1 MSIVRLSG
9 GAQSAKDNRVSLL
22 SSLKAGLQRTSDIL
36 NKDITELFTT
46 APLDDA
52 MLENLEDS
60 LIIADLGPALAHE
73 IVEDLRRERFGKSV
87 SPQEVK
93 EFLAERI
100 ASVLE
105 GSAAPMFKP
114 KTKPHVVMVVGVN
127 GSGKTTT
134 IGKMAA
140 LGKQHYKFQL
150 AAGDTFRAA
159 AVEQLQAWGE
169 RSGVPVYAKGQG
181 ADSASVAFEAY
192 DAARKNDAD
201 VLMLDTAGRL
211 HNKTDLMN
219 ELAKIKRVLQKHD
232 ENAPHD
238 TWLVLDAT
246 TGQNALAQ
254 AEAFNAITPLTG
266 VIVTKLDGSAKAG
279 VIVPL
284 WQKFKLPIH
293 AVGTGEKLEDLIPFD
308 PQAFARNLVGLESQ

>member
-1 MSIVRLSG
+1 MDIF
-9 GAQSAKDNRVSLL
+9 KSLTR
-22 SSLKAGLQRTSDIL
+22 GLQRTSDIL

-52 MLENLEDS
+52 MLEHLEDS
-60 LIIADLGPALAHE
+60 LIIADLGPALANE
-73 IVEDLRRERFGKSV
+73 MVEDLRRERFGKSV
-87 SPQEVK
+87 SSQEVK

-100 ASVLE
+100 AAVLE
-105 GSAAPMFKP
+105 GSAAPFFKP
-114 KTKPHVVMVVGVN
+114 NAKPHVIMIVGVN

-140 LGKQHYKFQL
+140 LGSKHHKFQL

-159 AVEQLQAWGE
+159 AVEQLQEWGK
-169 RSGVPVYAKGQG
+169 RAGAPVYTKPQG

-192 DAARKNDAD
+192 DVARKNDAD

-219 ELAKIKRVLQKHD
+219 ELAKIRRVLQKQD
-232 ENAPHD
+232 ENAPQD

-246 TGQNALAQ
+246 TGQNALVQ
-254 AEAFNAITPLTG
+254 AEAFHAITPLTG
-266 VIVTKLDGSAKAG
+266 VIITKLDGSAKAG

-293 AVGTGEKLEDLIPFD
+293 AIGVGEKLEDLIPFD
-308 PQAFARNLVGLESQ
+308 AKAFARNLVGLRD